1 VDQLAEQVV
10 DSDPID
16 LENGQDSEHECNEN
30 CRRWR
35 PERVECQLFGAERDP
50 EPTPE

>member
-1 VDQLAEQVV
+1 MR
-10 DSDPID
+10 PIGAYD
-16 LENGQDSEHECNEN
+16 ARNGQDSEHECNEN

-35 PERVECQLFGAERDP
+35 PEPDERQSFGAERDA